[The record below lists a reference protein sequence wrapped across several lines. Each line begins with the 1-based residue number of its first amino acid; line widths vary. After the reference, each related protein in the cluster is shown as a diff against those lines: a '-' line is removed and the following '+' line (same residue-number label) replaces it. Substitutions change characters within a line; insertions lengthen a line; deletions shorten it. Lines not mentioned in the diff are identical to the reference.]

1 MINNMDVQKLS
12 QESLDRAMRWFGDW
26 NKNWQAIANEISD
39 YSKRSFEQSTKAFEK
54 LLSAKSMEQAIEI
67 QTDYARRACEDYL
80 QEMTKLGNMYAN
92 FAKEVYKP
100 LDTGN

>member
-1 MINNMDVQKLS
+1 MMNNMDVQKLS
-12 QESLDRAMRWFGDW
+12 QESLDRAMRMLGDW

-67 QTDYARRACEDYL
+67 QTDYARRTYEEYL
-80 QEMTKLGNMYAN
+80 EEMTKLGNMYAN
-92 FAKEVYKP
+92 FAKEAYKP
-100 LDTGN
+100 LDMGN